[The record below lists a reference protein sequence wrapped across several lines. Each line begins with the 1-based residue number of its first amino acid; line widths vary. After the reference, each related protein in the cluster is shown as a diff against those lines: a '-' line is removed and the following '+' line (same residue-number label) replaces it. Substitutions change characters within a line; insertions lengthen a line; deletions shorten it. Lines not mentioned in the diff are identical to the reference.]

1 MPLRNEYY
9 ELKCQTVRFWCLP
22 IDLDLFRLVHLVEIV
37 CLVEYYPPPFKM
49 TVSTWIWHSG
59 YSSLDMVEIARDDK
73 KVDRYDVYIQV
84 ISVYVN
90 VIIAYIERLLYG
102 SYSTQQGS
110 TFSLSLSLSS
120 ISGSYTM
127 FKILLV
133 SACSK
138 YWRNGSSW
146 GKL

>member
-1 MPLRNEYY
+1 
-9 ELKCQTVRFWCLP
+9 
-22 IDLDLFRLVHLVEIV
+22 
-37 CLVEYYPPPFKM
+37 M